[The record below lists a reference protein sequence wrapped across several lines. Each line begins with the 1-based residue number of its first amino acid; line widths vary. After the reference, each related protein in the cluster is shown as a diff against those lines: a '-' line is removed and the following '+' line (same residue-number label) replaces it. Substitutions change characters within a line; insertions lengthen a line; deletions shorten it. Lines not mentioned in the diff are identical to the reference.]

1 MYCVSYDGFT
11 YRTNDP
17 VFAETIPK
25 GESEPYP
32 RDLAIVQRYRRV
44 YPSRGRTYVD
54 VGAHIGTTIAPYS
67 RLFQS
72 CVGFEANP
80 ESFALLQTNLDQNK
94 IACRVEPIALS
105 DRPKRGI
112 VRQHGGNS
120 GCFYVE
126 DHPAGCIEFRT
137 LDSYGL
143 TDVDFLKIDVEGA
156 ELAVLKGAEQTLRAS
171 FPLVQIECNGM
182 SERLFG
188 VSQAETIGFLESL
201 GYTLYAEAG
210 ANLFFYRPQIEPY
223 RILCFWGGSP
233 MTETRKASLEA
244 LAQSTEC
251 DVLLL
256 TPETFAEFTVPVHP
270 IHPAFPLL
278 SEVHKSDYVRT
289 YMMHHYGG
297 GYTDIKRQTGSWRPA
312 FDALLS
318 SDAYLVGYPELNRG
332 GIAYPPVA
340 DAWESLVGNGAY
352 VCKPRTP
359 LTTEWFTSMEAVLT
373 EKLEALRQSPASY
386 PRAQWGDR
394 TGYPLEWNQILGRI
408 FHRVCATYRDR
419 LLRSLPPVCLV
430 NYE

>member
-11 YRTNDP
+11 YHTNDP
-17 VFAETIPK
+17 IFAESIPK

-32 RDLAIVQRYRRV
+32 RDLAIVQRYRTV
-44 YPSRGRTYVD
+44 YPSRCRRYID

-67 RLFQS
+67 RLFQT

-80 ESFALLQTNLDQNK
+80 ETVELLRMNLEQNR
-94 IACRVEPIALS
+94 IACQVESVALS
-105 DRPKRGI
+105 DRAVRGI

-126 DHPAGCIEFRT
+126 EHPAGLVECRP
-137 LDSYGL
+137 LDTYGF

-156 ELAVLKGAEQTLRAS
+156 ELAVLKGAEQTIRAS
-171 FPLVQIECNGM
+171 FPLIQLECNGM
-182 SERLFG
+182 SDRLFG
-188 VSQAETIGFLESL
+188 VSHAQIVGYLESL

-210 ANLFFYRPQIEPY
+210 ANLFFYCPRVEPY
-223 RILCFWGGSP
+223 RIVCFWGGSP
-233 MTETRKASLEA
+233 MSETRAASLAA

-251 DVLLL
+251 DILLL
-256 TPETFAEFTVPVHP
+256 TPETFAQITVPAHP
-270 IHPAFPLL
+270 IHPAFAFL

-312 FDALLS
+312 FDTLAA
-318 SDAYLVGYPELNRG
+318 SDAYLVGYPELSPTG
-332 GIAYPPVA
+332 VAYRPVA

-352 VCKPRTP
+352 ICKPRTP
-359 LTTEWFTSMEAVLT
+359 LTTEWFAALETRLT
-373 EKLEALRQSPASY
+373 ERLEALQQSPATY

-394 TGYPLEWNQILGRI
+394 TGYPLEWNEILGRI
-408 FHRVCATYRDR
+408 FHRVCFAYRDR
-419 LLRSLPPVCLV
+419 LLRYLPTLCLT